1 MFALLSTARR
11 LCAFALGAIAL
22 FTVSACQ
29 PGGAPGARI
38 APGAPVPVALLVPR
52 GSGENGDEVLAQS
65 LENAARL
72 AMADLQGVQI
82 DLRVY
87 GTAGNPE
94 QARTAGL
101 QAVSDGAKIILGP
114 VYAESANA
122 VAVALAQ
129 QNINVLSFSNNPII
143 ARGNGN
149 LFILGHTFENA
160 ADRLARLAIER
171 GKSRF
176 MVIHST
182 DLSGQLGL
190 QAVEKAV
197 LANGGTLVGAVAHEF
212 SQNGVLRAVP
222 EAVQMAREMA
232 PDAVFL
238 TANTAG
244 ALPLFSQML
253 PEAGLSPVDIQFI
266 GLSRWDIPAQT
277 LALPGVQGGWFARPD
292 TATSAQFR
300 ARYKEAYA
308 GDAHPIGGLA
318 YDGIAAIGALA
329 GSGTS
334 LGTAGLTQSAGFQG
348 TGGIFRFN
356 SDGTNERG
364 LSVAQVVDSQA
375 LEIDLAPRNFGAMGF

>member
-1 MFALLSTARR
+1 
-11 LCAFALGAIAL
+11 
-22 FTVSACQ
+22 
-29 PGGAPGARI
+29 
-38 APGAPVPVALLVPR
+38 
-52 GSGENGDEVLAQS
+52 
-65 LENAARL
+65 
-72 AMADLQGVQI
+72 
-82 DLRVY
+82 
-87 GTAGNPE
+87 
-94 QARTAGL
+94 
-101 QAVSDGAKIILGP
+101 
-114 VYAESANA
+114 
-122 VAVALAQ
+122 
-129 QNINVLSFSNNPII
+129 
-143 ARGNGN
+143 
-149 LFILGHTFENA
+149 
-160 ADRLARLAIER
+160 
-171 GKSRF
+171 
-176 MVIHST
+176 
-182 DLSGQLGL
+182 
-190 QAVEKAV
+190 
-197 LANGGTLVGAVAHEF
+197 
-212 SQNGVLRAVP
+212 
-222 EAVQMAREMA
+222 MAREMA

-334 LGTAGLTQSAGFQG
+334 LGAAGLTQSAGFQG

-375 LEIDLAPRNFGAMGF
+375 LEIDPAPRSFGAMGF

>member
-1 MFALLSTARR
+1 
-11 LCAFALGAIAL
+11 
-22 FTVSACQ
+22 
-29 PGGAPGARI
+29 
-38 APGAPVPVALLVPR
+38 
-52 GSGENGDEVLAQS
+52 VLAQS

-160 ADRLARLAIER
+160 ADRLVHLAIER

-334 LGTAGLTQSAGFQG
+334 LGAAGLTQSAGFQG

-375 LEIDLAPRNFGAMGF
+375 LEIDPAPRSFGAMGF